1 MIVIKGISKIKNLG
15 VYNNYTKP
23 IGTQEFGIKNLIFG
37 WNYSGKTTLS
47 RLFAQLEA
55 KKQNPDLSAC
65 EFSFETDE
73 QPITDKNFEQ
83 ANLIVRVF
91 NSDFIRDNLHF
102 EGNSFKPI
110 LLLGKESEEAQNQ
123 IDYISGR
130 IKNSEGTR
138 RKLDSQ
144 FNTITQTVS
153 NAKTDAAKNLRQLL
167 KIDPYTATQLGND
180 MPVVGVLD
188 SQLLDEKNLS
198 ESIELSLT
206 PDNKKPS
213 TVDRVDISPSI
224 ENIHQEAVTIL
235 AAIPTFTNIL
245 KHLEDHPE
253 IERWVESG
261 LHIHQHE
268 GTCEFCGNTVTEDR
282 LATFRAHFSKD
293 LKEHKQKVENL
304 LLRVKSAEI
313 KLTLPKEAEFNPQF
327 RDSYKV
333 ASAPLSKAI
342 EAFNLAVKTLA
353 DDVQRKV
360 DAPRKLLEPAPL
372 AEGLASVIVDAIKAI
387 NTVIDENNKLADNFT
402 TAKAEAIKRV
412 RYHYVQQF
420 IDSQE
425 NAGYERKKARIVK
438 RRDRLHTYVTRL
450 QGEVEK
456 LQALISQAQLGR
468 EKIGGCRS

>member
-1 MIVIKGISKIKNLG
+1 MIKGISKIKNLG
-15 VYNNYTKP
+15 IYNNYTKP
-23 IGTQEFGIKNLIFG
+23 IDTQEFGIKNLIFG

-55 KKQNPDLSAC
+55 KKPNPDLAGC

-83 ANLIVRVF
+83 SNLIVRVF

-123 IDYISGR
+123 IGYISGR
-130 IKNSEGTR
+130 IKKSEGTR
-138 RKLDSQ
+138 KKLDSQ

-180 MPVVGVLD
+180 IPVVGVLD
-188 SQLLDEKNLS
+188 SQLLDEKDLS
-198 ESIELSLT
+198 ESIELALT

-213 TVDRVDISPSI
+213 TVDRVDASPSI
-224 ENIHQEAVTIL
+224 ENIHQDAVTIL
-235 AAIPTFTNIL
+235 AAIPTFTNML

-261 LHIHQHE
+261 LHIHQQE

-304 LLRVKSAEI
+304 L
-313 KLTLPKEAEFNPQF
+313 
-327 RDSYKV
+327 
-333 ASAPLSKAI
+333 
-342 EAFNLAVKTLA
+342 
-353 DDVQRKV
+353 QR
-360 DAPRKLLEPAPL
+360 LN
-372 AEGLASVIVDAIKAI
+372 S
-387 NTVIDENNKLADNFT
+387 
-402 TAKAEAIKRV
+402 
-412 RYHYVQQF
+412 
-420 IDSQE
+420 
-425 NAGYERKKARIVK
+425 
-438 RRDRLHTYVTRL
+438 
-450 QGEVEK
+450 
-456 LQALISQAQLGR
+456 
-468 EKIGGCRS
+468 